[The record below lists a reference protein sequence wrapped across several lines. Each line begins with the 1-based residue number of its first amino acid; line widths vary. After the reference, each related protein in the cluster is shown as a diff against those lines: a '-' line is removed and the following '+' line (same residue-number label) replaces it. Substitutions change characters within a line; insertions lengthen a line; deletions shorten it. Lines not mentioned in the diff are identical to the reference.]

1 MEKKSSDV
9 DRMFGSYLSAS
20 ILTIAAVQ
28 VANIVDASL
37 VGNFVGDNGLAA
49 VNVCRP
55 VLQAIFSLSVFFVSG
70 GTMLVGMAI
79 GRKDSEGADRIFSL
93 SMGMTVSVALLIS
106 LVGTAF
112 LGPLVSMLC
121 KSEAVLPLARDFLR
135 VMLLSAVPMMLMT
148 AVDFYVTVDGEPK
161 RASFAVIVS
170 NIVNLVLD
178 VVFMKY
184 LGWGITGAALA
195 TCIMYLVCIL
205 LVLPHFRRDGTLRLT
220 GNIRKSDARPIVAYG
235 LPLFISSILLS
246 VQFACNNIVCSRYF
260 GDSGLVAYAVC
271 MQLLVFSTI
280 FLNGTY
286 RTIQPVGAILK
297 GRDDTYGIHLL
308 IRKAYSFLFISLSVF
323 SALAIAF
330 PRQITMLLGVGDI
343 GNISVAVA
351 AIPAFTLQIILQ
363 TLIGNVVPIYQIYS
377 RNKLA
382 LFLSV
387 VQAILPFF
395 GFWLFSEISLH
406 YTVLNP
412 WLGFAAGQLAS
423 ALLLLIPVCL
433 IRRRTTELS
442 PLFLVPRVAGLRDS
456 DN

>member
-205 LVLPHFRRDGTLRLT
+205 LVLPHFRGDGTLRLT

-406 YTVLNP
+406 YTALNP

-423 ALLLLIPVCL
+423 VLLLLIPVCL
-433 IRRRTTELS
+433 IRRRTPELS

>member
-1 MEKKSSDV
+1 MEKNTSDV

-205 LVLPHFRRDGTLRLT
+205 LVLPHFRGDGTLRLT

-406 YTVLNP
+406 YTALNP

-433 IRRRTTELS
+433 IRRRTPELS

>member
-406 YTVLNP
+406 YTALNP

-456 DN
+456 YN